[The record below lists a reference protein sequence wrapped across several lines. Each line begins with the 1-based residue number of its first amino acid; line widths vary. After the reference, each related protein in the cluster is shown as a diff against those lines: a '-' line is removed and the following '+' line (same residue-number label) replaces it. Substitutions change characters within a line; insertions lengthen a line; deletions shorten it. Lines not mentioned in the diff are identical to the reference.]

1 MINHEGKITIDKKK
15 LDYIRQFLV
24 EEVFRNPNIMFS
36 DQVRGEEF
44 DTPDLVTIIA
54 CLYEYLHILIEGE
67 PYAYMFHW
75 ANKIGSWVE
84 EGDFDLLINDRI
96 ERGYYEREKK

>member
-1 MINHEGKITIDKKK
+1 MINHKDEITIDEKK

-24 EEVFRNPNIMFS
+24 EEVFRNPNVMFS
-36 DQVRGEEF
+36 DQVRGREY
-44 DTPDLVTIIA
+44 DTPDLPTIIA
-54 CLYEYLHILIEGE
+54 CLYEYLHILIKGE

-84 EGDFDLLINDRI
+84 EGDFDLLINDRM
-96 ERGYYEREKK
+96 ERGYYERKED

>member
-1 MINHEGKITIDKKK
+1 MINHKDEIKIDKKK
-15 LDYIRQFLV
+15 LSYIRQFLV
-24 EEVFRNPNIMFS
+24 DEVFRNPNVMFS
-36 DQVRGEEF
+36 DQIRGEEF
-44 DTPDLVTIIA
+44 DTPDLATIIA

-96 ERGYYEREKK
+96 ERGYYERKED